1 MKSQITI
8 GVEFSNGQQMLT
20 SYEIGN
26 AIEAALQF
34 TEAVKFQNKILEN
47 KKYLTKVSN
56 VRPARKA
63 VLVVRFGNET
73 VWTGCKVELKTSA
86 FSDLLYIEDLFLLA
100 DKAASNY
107 AALCEARELMQLEQ
121 ELQTI
126 EAQGIEQ
133 C

>member
-1 MKSQITI
+1 MKNQITI

-20 SYEIGN
+20 SYELGN
-26 AIEAALQF
+26 AVEAALQF
-34 TEAVKFQNKILEN
+34 CEAIKFQNKILEN

-56 VRPARKA
+56 IRPARTAK
-63 VLVVRFGNET
+63 VIIRLGNET
-73 VWTGCKVELKTSA
+73 VWTGCKVELKTLA
-86 FSDLLYIEDLFLLA
+86 FNDLPYIESLFLGA

-126 EAQGIEQ
+126 KDQSIEQ